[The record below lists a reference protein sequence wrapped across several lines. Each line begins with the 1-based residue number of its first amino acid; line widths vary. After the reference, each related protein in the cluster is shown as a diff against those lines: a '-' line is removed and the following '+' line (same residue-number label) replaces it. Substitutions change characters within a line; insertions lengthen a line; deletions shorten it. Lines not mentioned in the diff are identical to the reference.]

1 MNDLYNCVSEHKK
14 VIEHFEHRSILNDIS
29 KIAHSIRVTED
40 GTITMCKTT
49 YSIKILKS
57 KSEEILES
65 IEHLENWYERKT
77 HYVKLKEA
85 DTTLEG
91 ELIFI
96 LILTS
101 DFTDKIS

>member
-14 VIEHFEHRSILNDIS
+14 VIDHFGHRTVLNDLS
-29 KIAHSIRVTED
+29 KISYSIRVTED

-49 YSIKILKS
+49 YSIKILKN

-65 IEHLENWYERKT
+65 VKHLENWYDIKT
-77 HYVKLKEA
+77 HQVKLKEA

-96 LILTS
+96 FILI
-101 DFTDKIS
+101 TDVRNKLS